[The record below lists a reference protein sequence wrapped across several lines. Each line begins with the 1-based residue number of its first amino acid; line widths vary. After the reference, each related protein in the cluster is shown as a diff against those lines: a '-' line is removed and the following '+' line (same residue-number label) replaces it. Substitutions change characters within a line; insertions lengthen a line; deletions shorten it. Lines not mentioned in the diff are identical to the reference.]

1 MEIVDRKR
9 CCIVLVV
16 YKHLSQYDE
25 NEQQAFRNLL
35 QVFFNRDFYIVCPR
49 PLVEEYSQY
58 APCIA
63 LEVSRLSYADYN
75 ILCKSVG
82 FYQTFLD
89 LGYRYMCLVQLDV
102 WTFFDN
108 LEYFLNEFEEG
119 NLDYVGAPWLGVHFC
134 REDGVVGNGGFCIR
148 KLETF
153 RNICRDYPLRG
164 GNEDVFFLQ
173 EHGDKIKV
181 ASTRLA
187 LEFSFEEKP
196 YFAYKLMNYKLPM
209 GCHAYASTPDRLG
222 FWKHF
227 IPGIKEIKCK
237 AGEVDIYNNPEY
249 EKKFKECRLEG

>member
-16 YKHLSQYDE
+16 YKPLDQYDE

-49 PLVEEYSQY
+49 PLVEEYAQY

-108 LEYFLNEFEEG
+108 LEYFLNQFEEG
-119 NLDYVGAPWLGVHFC
+119 NLDYVGAPWYGVCFT
-134 REDGVVGNGGFCIR
+134 RDGVVGNGGFCIR
-148 KLETF
+148 RLSKFAE
-153 RNICRDYPLRG
+153 ICRDYPLRG

-187 LEFSFEEKP
+187 LEFSWEEKP
-196 YFAYKLMNYKLPM
+196 YFAYKLMNYKLPQ

-227 IPGIKEIKCK
+227 IPGIREIKCP
-237 AGEVDIYNNPEY
+237 AGNPDIYSNPEY

>member
-1 MEIVDRKR
+1 MEIIDKKK

-16 YKHLSQYDE
+16 YKKLEDYDE

-49 PLVEEYSQY
+49 HLVEEYSQY

-63 LEVSRLSYADYN
+63 LEVNSLSYADYN

-102 WTFFDN
+102 WVFQDN
-108 LEYFLNEFEEG
+108 LEYFLNLFDEK
-119 NLDYVGAPWLGVHFC
+119 NLDYIGAAWYGVGFC
-134 REDGVVGNGGFCIR
+134 KGDGVVGNGGFCIR
-148 KLETF
+148 RLSKFAE
-153 RNICRDYPLRG
+153 ICRDYPLRG

-187 LEFSFEEKP
+187 LEFSWEEKP
-196 YFAYKLMNYKLPM
+196 YFCFKIMKGKLPQ
-209 GCHAYASTPDRLG
+209 GCHAYASTPDRVA

-227 IPGIKEIKCK
+227 IPNLKEIKCRE
-237 AGEVDIYNNPEY
+237 GEVDIYDNPKHTIGEND
-249 EKKFKECRLEG
+249 

>member
-1 MEIVDRKR
+1 M
-9 CCIVLVV
+9 LVV
-16 YKHLSQYDE
+16 YKPLNQYDE

-49 PLVEEYSQY
+49 PLVEEYAQY

-63 LEVSRLSYADYN
+63 LEVNSLSYADYN

-89 LGYRYMCLVQLDV
+89 LGYTYQVIVQLDV
-102 WTFFDN
+102 WVFQDN
-108 LEYFLNEFEEG
+108 LEYFLREFDEKG
-119 NLDYVGAPWLGVHFC
+119 YDYIGAAWYGVCFTQ
-134 REDGVVGNGGFCIR
+134 DGKVGNGGFCIR
-148 KLETF
+148 RLETF

-187 LEFSFEEKP
+187 LEFSWEEKP
-196 YFAYKLMNYKLPM
+196 YFTYKLMNYKLPM
-209 GCHAYASTPDRLG
+209 GCHAYSSSSDRVA
-222 FWKHF
+222 FWKYF
-227 IPGIKEIKCK
+227 IPNVKEIKCK
-237 AGEVDIYNNPEY
+237 AGRIDIYDNPNHTIGEND
-249 EKKFKECRLEG
+249 

>member
-1 MEIVDRKR
+1 MEIVDKKR

-16 YKHLSQYDE
+16 YKHLDQYDE
-25 NEQQAFRNLL
+25 NEQQAFFNLL

-89 LGYRYMCLVQLDV
+89 LGYTYQVVVQLDV
-102 WTFFDN
+102 WIFQDN
-108 LEYFLNEFEEG
+108 LEYFLNQVAEG
-119 NLDYVGAPWLGVHFC
+119 NLDYVGARWLGVHFC

-148 KLETF
+148 RLETF

-187 LEFSFEEKP
+187 LEFSWEEKP

-209 GCHAYASTPDRLG
+209 GCHAYSSTPDRLG

-227 IPGIKEIKCK
+227 IPNLKEIRCK

>member
-1 MEIVDRKR
+1 MEIIDRKK

-16 YKHLSQYDE
+16 YKPLDQYDE

-63 LEVSRLSYADYN
+63 LEVSRLSYAEYN

-89 LGYRYMCLVQLDV
+89 LGYTYQVIVQLDV
-102 WTFFDN
+102 WVFQDN
-108 LEYFLNEFEEG
+108 LNYFLNEFDER
-119 NLDYVGAPWLGVHFC
+119 NLDYVGAPWYGVGFC
-134 REDGVVGNGGFCIR
+134 KGDGVVGNGGFCIR
-148 KLETF
+148 RLSKFAE
-153 RNICRDYPLRG
+153 ICREGVGP
-164 GNEDVFFLQ
+164 GNEDTAIILNRSNNLRIAPEV
-173 EHGDKIKV
+173 
-181 ASTRLA
+181 LA

-196 YFAYKLMNYKLPM
+196 YFCYKIMKGKLPM
-209 GCHAYASTPDRLG
+209 GCHAYASSPDRIG

-227 IPGIKEIKCK
+227 IPNLKEIKCRE
-237 AGEVDIYNNPEY
+237 GEVDIYRNDKHTVGEND
-249 EKKFKECRLEG
+249 